1 MKTQDSKKNKEWDIN
16 KWYKVSGVFTI
27 AMIISFTA
35 IYTAIEYFAL
45 SENIVILAAI
55 MALIIITPV
64 HIRLTK
70 QLRDRDEDTKW
81 HNYTLLSVAEL
92 VSVAV
97 ASQITNALI
106 SYIK

>member
-35 IYTAIEYFAL
+35 IYTAIEYFEL

-64 HIRLTK
+64 HIILTK

-97 ASQITNALI
+97 ASQIANALI